1 MSTTNFLS
9 VLNVPRPLTYWHG
22 QGGVYVGIKA
32 TPKGDLFHLIAAIG
46 KHILKPQAWGPNKI
60 KGASSYFDGFANTNS
75 MAKGGSGLAKQVRAL
90 DIDGHKDWFIP
101 SQADGN
107 LLTANAAHLL
117 GQDWYWLST
126 KYTGPL
132 AWVQDMGQRNQVVS
146 ETSEACRVIPVRAIR
161 IA

>member
-9 VLNVPRPLTYWHG
+9 VLNVPRPLTYWAG

-75 MAKGGSGLAKQVRAL
+75 MAKGGSRACQAGPCARHRWSQGLVYPKP
-90 DIDGHKDWFIP
+90 G
-101 SQADGN
+101 
-107 LLTANAAHLL
+107 
-117 GQDWYWLST
+117 
-126 KYTGPL
+126 
-132 AWVQDMGQRNQVVS
+132 
-146 ETSEACRVIPVRAIR
+146 
-161 IA
+161 